1 MQIQTQMV
9 DYILSLI
16 NMKVGPLKQDS
27 NIAVEIAPGGDE
39 KNFLDGSKL
48 ANIKLLLLCKN
59 KNQKIAYDY
68 LCEKVR
74 LLNRMRLF
82 ESNFLYKIN
91 SIDIDSP
98 PSFVTKE
105 NGEWIYSAILNL
117 NYSDKE
123 KKQWEI

>member
-1 MQIQTQMV
+1 
-9 DYILSLI
+9 
-16 NMKVGPLKQDS
+16 MKVGPLKQDS
-27 NIAVEIAPGGDE
+27 NISVEIAPGGDE

-82 ESNFLYKIN
+82 ESKLI
-91 SIDIDSP
+91 
-98 PSFVTKE
+98 VE
-105 NGEWIYSAILNL
+105 LAAI
-117 NYSDKE
+117 
-123 KKQWEI
+123 

>member
-1 MQIQTQMV
+1 
-9 DYILSLI
+9 
-16 NMKVGPLKQDS
+16 
-27 NIAVEIAPGGDE
+27 
-39 KNFLDGSKL
+39 
-48 ANIKLLLLCKN
+48 
-59 KNQKIAYDY
+59 
-68 LCEKVR
+68 
-74 LLNRMRLF
+74 MRLF